1 MSLELRLETMS
12 VAEKIEAMEAIWAS
26 LSSNPADVAS
36 PAWHEQVLA
45 ERRKRLESGEST
57 VSEWSEAKKRLTDL
71 GR

>member
-1 MSLELRLETMS
+1 MSIQLPLESMS

-26 LSSNPADVAS
+26 LSRTPADVTS

-57 VSEWSEAKKRLTDL
+57 VSEWSEVKKRLQSL